1 MAGRDRIAVC
11 GLGEAQEPLL
21 TQRQAAAYLNV
32 SIRTLQRWRQ
42 QGIGP
47 PSIRLP
53 NGYLRYR
60 LADLYQW
67 LREQEGQV
75 PE

>member
-1 MAGRDRIAVC
+1 MRP
-11 GLGEAQEPLL
+11 GEAREPLL

-32 SIRTLQRWRQ
+32 SIRTLQRWRLE
-42 QGIGP
+42 GIGP

-60 LADLYQW
+60 LADLEAW
-67 LREQEGQV
+67 LRDQGEA
-75 PE
+75 P

>member
-1 MAGRDRIAVC
+1 VAG
-11 GLGEAQEPLL
+11 EPLL

-32 SIRTLQRWRQ
+32 SIRTMQRWRR

-60 LADLYQW
+60 PADLDEW
-67 LREQEGQV
+67 LKRYGGN
-75 PE
+75 PESQPE

>member
-1 MAGRDRIAVC
+1 MRP
-11 GLGEAQEPLL
+11 GEGQAPLL

-32 SIRTLQRWRQ
+32 SIRTLQRWRRE
-42 QGIGP
+42 GIGP

-60 LADLYQW
+60 LADLYRW
-67 LREQEGQV
+67 LRDQESQA